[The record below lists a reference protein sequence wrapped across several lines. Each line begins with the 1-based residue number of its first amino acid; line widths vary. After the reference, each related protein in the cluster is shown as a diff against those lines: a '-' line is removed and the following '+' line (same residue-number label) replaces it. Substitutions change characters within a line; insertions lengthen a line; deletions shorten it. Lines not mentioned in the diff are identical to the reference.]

1 MSIENTNNNVT
12 EDLDLFSA
20 ELFGQKQPEPT
31 PEEST
36 SDDDQAELEDVV
48 ETSAD
53 EDQQSE
59 DDTLDTEDETNESEA
74 DTKPKK
80 KNRFQERIDEVVG
93 KQRETERQLNEARLE
108 LERLKNQSE
117 KTPTD
122 TPKTNV
128 VEDTGPQ
135 PDAKNED
142 GSDKYPLGEFD
153 PQYIRDLAK
162 HTIAEER
169 KAYEAEKAA
178 EAQRTQ
184 TQKEQEVL
192 AESWNT
198 KLAPALERYPDF
210 QEKGQAFVEA
220 VNQKVDPTYAEYLTT
235 IIMNM
240 EYGPDV
246 FYHLANNP
254 EEAMSIIA
262 SGPHKAPTA
271 LGRLDAKFAFAAEEK
286 QIARPKVSQ
295 APEPPSHRTKGNSAA
310 VADIPAD
317 TDDLEKFEKVF
328 FPKKK

>member
-1 MSIENTNNNVT
+1 MSIENTDNTVT
-12 EDLDLFSA
+12 EDLDIFSA
-20 ELFGQKQPEPT
+20 ELFGQKQTEESS
-31 PEEST
+31 EEST
-36 SDDDQAELEDVV
+36 SDNDDNQDIVDDVI
-48 ETSAD
+48 ETDAD

-59 DDTLDTEDETNESEA
+59 DDTLDTDDEPKL
-74 DTKPKK
+74 DDKPKK

-184 TQKEQEVL
+184 AQREQEVL

-210 QEKGQAFVEA
+210 QDKGQAFVEA

-246 FYHLANNP
+246 FYHLATNP
-254 EEAMSIIA
+254 DEAMSIIA

-286 QIARPKVSQ
+286 QTARPKVSQ
-295 APEPPSHRTKGNSAA
+295 APEPPAHRTKGSSVA